1 VTAASAEAVAAFD
14 HVIEGYLAYRADIP
28 RRMAALEA
36 ADPAFGL
43 AQCLKGYLAMLG
55 YKQAAL
61 PVARAALAASQRA
74 IAKATAREQA
84 HVSALGAWVDGE
96 PDRAAAIWDGILTDH
111 PHDILAFRLA
121 HFVNFWFGRPEA
133 MLASV
138 LAVEKHWGDTL
149 PGYNAILGCRCFAHE
164 ECGYYTEA
172 EHAGREAIRRDPGD
186 LWAAHGVAHVLEMTG
201 RRGEG
206 IAWVDGLAEHWTGAN
221 NLKHH
226 LWWHGA
232 LFHLERGDMARVLAA
247 YDSAFRDL
255 GSPLTEASPDLYID
269 VQNAAS
275 MLFRLG
281 RHGVDVGNR
290 WIEIA
295 DKAEQRIGDC
305 LSVFTL
311 PHWMMALAATGR
323 GEAAR
328 RMLAG
333 MRDFAAGNGIIAR
346 LVGEIGVPLCEA
358 VLAHGQGRFA
368 DAVALMRPLLGDLYR
383 LGGSHAQQDVLAQL
397 YLDAALK
404 AGLRDDARLLVE
416 RAAGQNPVPPQRRR
430 GYAMALDWLA

>member
-1 VTAASAEAVAAFD
+1 
-14 HVIEGYLAYRADIP
+14 
-28 RRMAALEA
+28 
-36 ADPAFGL
+36 
-43 AQCLKGYLAMLG
+43 
-55 YKQAAL
+55 
-61 PVARAALAASQRA
+61 
-74 IAKATAREQA
+74 
-84 HVSALGAWVDGE
+84 
-96 PDRAAAIWDGILTDH
+96 
-111 PHDILAFRLA
+111 
-121 HFVNFWFGRPEA
+121 
-133 MLASV
+133 
-138 LAVEKHWGDTL
+138 
-149 PGYNAILGCRCFAHE
+149 
-164 ECGYYTEA
+164 
-172 EHAGREAIRRDPGD
+172 
-186 LWAAHGVAHVLEMTG
+186 
-201 RRGEG
+201 
-206 IAWVDGLAEHWTGAN
+206 
-221 NLKHH
+221 
-226 LWWHGA
+226 
-232 LFHLERGDMARVLAA
+232 
-247 YDSAFRDL
+247 
-255 GSPLTEASPDLYID
+255 
-269 VQNAAS
+269 
-275 MLFRLG
+275 
-281 RHGVDVGNR
+281 HGVDVGNR

-368 DAVALMRPLLGDLYR
+368 DAVALMRPLLGDLYQ